1 MNAPEFRI
9 EDTVLG
15 CTENSFEEV
24 VDYMLVYGDEAMQ
37 GQCVSRLPD
46 PMSNL
51 TYVDWIIKLKTFAF
65 SNPEIYKLLKC
76 NIYEVKS
83 EEFSHNVSPSS
94 RDDR

>member
-51 TYVDWIIKLKTFAF
+51 TYVD
-65 SNPEIYKLLKC
+65 
-76 NIYEVKS
+76 
-83 EEFSHNVSPSS
+83 
-94 RDDR
+94 